1 MAAAA
6 EQGGGPSAA
15 AVPPPPSAAGG
26 AGALAE
32 AASRGDKKRIIKC
45 VAALKG
51 HTDSVN
57 AVALSP
63 DGSRLYSGT
72 GDNTVIV
79 WDVRSG
85 ERLHT
90 LKGHPRDLER
100 ERPRR
105 LLRVDRRT
113 GPTSE
118 SQVKRWIWRP

>member
-51 HTDSVN
+51 HTNDVT

-63 DGSRLYSGT
+63 DGSRLYSGSW
-72 GDNTVIV
+72 DKTVIV
-79 WDVRSG
+79 WDARTG

-90 LKGHPRDLER
+90 LKGH
-100 ERPRR
+100 
-105 LLRVDRRT
+105 T
-113 GPTSE
+113 GSVEEGGMSDDVAP
-118 SQVKRWIWRP
+118 